1 MFLPTPGHTCLRVH
15 TSTTSFTKEPGC
27 PGHRRSWHSH
37 VGSTLVSYSER
48 GTFQNGEWAS
58 LPLKHLQQQ
67 EGPPGRCCDP
77 AVRGPGRPVEEL
89 RSEPCRKEE
98 RHTRR
103 RGGGGPWPTFRTEKV
118 CSQSTKRFEGRR
130 EKIMFN
136 DGGVL
141 PGIMGGPREPPA
153 PTLQQ
158 RVCLVPEL
166 GRDTHRLPE
175 SFQLGGD
182 YSEEQEP
189 RGRSAPSERVDHRQG
204 GGGGQLWA
212 GDQLAASAPRRK
224 AGHLGRVEEG
234 LHPLRDSE
242 EVAGIIFFCIQV

>member
-1 MFLPTPGHTCLRVH
+1 
-15 TSTTSFTKEPGC
+15 
-27 PGHRRSWHSH
+27 
-37 VGSTLVSYSER
+37 
-48 GTFQNGEWAS
+48 
-58 LPLKHLQQQ
+58 
-67 EGPPGRCCDP
+67 
-77 AVRGPGRPVEEL
+77 
-89 RSEPCRKEE
+89 
-98 RHTRR
+98 
-103 RGGGGPWPTFRTEKV
+103 
-118 CSQSTKRFEGRR
+118 
-130 EKIMFN
+130 MFN

-141 PGIMGGPREPPA
+141 PSVMGGPRESPA
-153 PTLQQ
+153 PNTHFTTAGLFGP
-158 RVCLVPEL
+158 RAGLGHPEA
-166 GRDTHRLPE
+166 PSE